1 MINETKTVSKTKTDE
16 NPMDNAVIRFEVDGQ
31 EVKLSKKLCQQYVVS
46 GGGEISDSEFNFFMT
61 LCRKM
66 KLNPYAKD
74 CYIIK
79 YKSSKGDS
87 PATIV
92 TSKDVIFRRAMSHPD
107 FNGLENGVIVETAD
121 GEIKERK
128 GGFVSKTETLVGAWA
143 KAYRKS
149 VQYPYYISL
158 SLDEVIQK
166 KADGTVNK
174 MWSTK
179 PAMMSIKVASVR
191 VLREMF
197 TEELQGLYDA
207 DEIKQEP
214 TKSSGFTVEDVK
226 SEEPQFVD
234 VDVETGEVIE
244 DKNKIDLADL

>member
-1 MINETKTVSKTKTDE
+1 MTKEIIKKAKTNEEK
-16 NPMDNAVIRFEVDGQ
+16 PMDNAVIRFEVDGQ
-31 EVKLSKKLCQQYVVS
+31 EVKLSKKLCQEYIVS

-79 YKSSKGDS
+79 YNSKNGYDT

-107 FNGLENGVIVETAD
+107 FDGLENGVIVETEN
-121 GEIKERK
+121 GEITERK
-128 GGFVSKTETLVGAWA
+128 GGFVAKSETLVGAWA